1 MIKFI
6 KRIVI
11 PLLCLGLGVWAGQ
24 LMVTDTQ
31 EVSNEPTERKPLYW
45 VAPMDDS
52 YRRDKPGKSPMGMDL
67 VPVYADE
74 QGADT
79 QVGTVSINP
88 SVVNT
93 LGVRTAKAQV
103 RPIVHQ
109 IQTVGYIEY
118 NQDTMYHVHP
128 RVSGWVDKLYV
139 KSVGEAVKK
148 GDALYQ
154 LYSPELVNAQEE
166 YLIALERTNQSLI
179 QATESRLRALLLSE
193 RVIEQLKRTRKV
205 MQQVTFYA
213 PQSGIVDNLGIR
225 EGFYVKPGNNLMS
238 IAALDQIW
246 VNVEVFAEQAKL
258 IRPKMA
264 VTMTLDY
271 LPARKWHGEVD
282 FIYPTLDATTRAVNV
297 RLRFGNAEGLL
308 KPNMF
313 ANVSIHATQAPKL
326 SIPREALI
334 QTGNQERVVV
344 ALGEGQFK
352 SVEVYTGQKGRDYV
366 EIVAGIQEGELVA
379 TSAQFMLDSESSK
392 SSDFKRMYH
401 GEAPIASIAKTTGL
415 VNQIDIARRQLNI
428 SRGPIEKWG
437 RPPAT
442 LDFAIADNIN
452 LEQLQPGMSIEFV
465 FEASNGEFTVLYI
478 KPVRSSVSAASGEAQ

>member
-11 PLLCLGLGVWAGQ
+11 PVLCLGLGVWAGQ

-67 VPVYADE
+67 VPVYAEE

-166 YLIALERTNQSLI
+166 YLIALERTNQSLV

-264 VTMTLDY
+264 VTMTLD
-271 LPARKWHGEVD
+271 
-282 FIYPTLDATTRAVNV
+282 
-297 RLRFGNAEGLL
+297 
-308 KPNMF
+308 
-313 ANVSIHATQAPKL
+313 
-326 SIPREALI
+326 
-334 QTGNQERVVV
+334 
-344 ALGEGQFK
+344 
-352 SVEVYTGQKGRDYV
+352 
-366 EIVAGIQEGELVA
+366 
-379 TSAQFMLDSESSK
+379 
-392 SSDFKRMYH
+392 
-401 GEAPIASIAKTTGL
+401 
-415 VNQIDIARRQLNI
+415 
-428 SRGPIEKWG
+428 
-437 RPPAT
+437 
-442 LDFAIADNIN
+442 
-452 LEQLQPGMSIEFV
+452 
-465 FEASNGEFTVLYI
+465 
-478 KPVRSSVSAASGEAQ
+478 